1 MGRSLCYYDKICS
14 KMFCPRR
21 RILHAPALPLMKP
34 PTAHKMGVAAL
45 IMAGSIFLSRLMG
58 LVRDKVISWRFGAG
72 TEADV
77 YFAAF
82 TIPDFINYLL
92 AGGYVSIT
100 LIPLLSKRFAEDPD
114 DAWRFF
120 SAVLTWAALSVA
132 VLCTAAWLAAPQLA
146 HLTAPGF
153 SPEQLARLSLF
164 LRIIL
169 PGQVFFLTGACF
181 AALLYIRKQF
191 IVPALTPLLYNGLI
205 ILGGLLWPGHDMEGF
220 CWGVPAG
227 AACGAFA
234 LPLAAA
240 RAGGLHVTLRLRH
253 PLLKRFV
260 LLALPFMIGQSVVML
275 DEQFVRVFGSL
286 AGEGAISLLNYSR
299 RIMMVPVGVVAQA
312 AGVASFPFLA
322 ALAARNDEPGFNA
335 SLNAALR
342 GSLLVV
348 VPLCGLMIAL
358 AGPILGFIFEGGSFD
373 ATQTPVAAPLLRLML
388 PAVPFWCVQQLV
400 GRAFYARQDTL
411 TPAVVGTLITLAVL
425 PLYPLLVRTWGAS
438 GAALIATLSLIAYT
452 TALLGLWI
460 RRYGSAALTGLCAV
474 LLRSLLATV
483 PAAPAAAAVAA
494 AVPCLL
500 DRLAPDLPPPVMYG
514 AVLTAGTLAFA
525 LPWFILA
532 RLFLPEVLA
541 LIRNKGRAARG

>member
-1 MGRSLCYYDKICS
+1 
-14 KMFCPRR
+14 
-21 RILHAPALPLMKP
+21 MKP
-34 PTAHKMGVAAL
+34 PAAQKMGVAAL

-72 TEADV
+72 SEADV

-100 LIPLLSKRFAEDPD
+100 LIPLLSKRFEEDPD

-120 SAVLTWAALSVA
+120 SAVLCWAALSVA
-132 VLCTAAWLAAPQLA
+132 VLCAAAWLAAPQLA
-146 HLTAPGF
+146 QLTAPGF
-153 SPEQLARLSLF
+153 LPEQQARLSLF

-169 PGQVFFLTGACF
+169 PGQAFFLTGACF

-191 IVPALTPLLYNGLI
+191 TAPALTPLLYNGLI
-205 ILGGLLWPGHDMEGF
+205 ILGGVLWPGRDMEGF
-220 CWGVPAG
+220 CWGVLAG

-234 LPLAAA
+234 LPLAAV
-240 RAGGLHVTLRLRH
+240 RAGGLCFAPRLRH

-322 ALAARNDEPGFNA
+322 ALAARNDEAGFNA
-335 SLNAALR
+335 SLHGALR
-342 GSLLVV
+342 GSLLVA

-373 ATQTPVAAPLLRLML
+373 ATQTPAAAPLLRLML
-388 PAVPFWCVQQLV
+388 PAVPFWCIQQLV

-411 TPAVVGTLITLAVL
+411 TPAVLGTLITLAVL
-425 PLYPLLVRTWGAS
+425 PLYPLLVRTLGAP
-438 GAALIATLSLIAYT
+438 GAALIATLSLIGYT
-452 TALLGLWI
+452 TVLIGLWV
-460 RRYGSAALTGLCAV
+460 RRYGGTAFGGLWSV
-474 LLRSLLATV
+474 GFRSLSATV
-483 PAAPAAAAVAA
+483 PAALAAAAAA
-494 AVPCLL
+494 CAVFPLL
-500 DRLAPDLPPPVMYG
+500 TRITPNPAPALAHG
-514 AVLTAGTLAFA
+514 TVLAAGTLAFVV
-525 LPWFILA
+525 PWFVLA
-532 RLFLPEVLA
+532 RLFLPEALA
-541 LIRNKGRAARG
+541 LLRNKGRTTRR